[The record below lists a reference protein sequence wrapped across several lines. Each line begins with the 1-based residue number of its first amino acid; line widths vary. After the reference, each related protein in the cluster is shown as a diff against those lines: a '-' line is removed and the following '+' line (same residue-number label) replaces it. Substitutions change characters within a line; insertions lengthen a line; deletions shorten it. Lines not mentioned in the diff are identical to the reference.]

1 MSPNIKIFYTKTRD
15 KLMPNSVSGVYKLT
29 FSCGSVYNGEA
40 KKKIISRSKE
50 HQQESIKSNW
60 SSSGATEHTMEC
72 HGNFDWLYPK
82 TISIKN
88 RYYDRKVIELLEID
102 MAVVRDGLDKVWN
115 KDNGNF
121 IQTNA
126 WKPLFRKMETLHWN
140 FTSFCIKWRF
150 CLVFSLQY
158 IKVPMPAHRFKS
170 SDWSIL

>member
-1 MSPNIKIFYTKTRD
+1 MSPNIKISYTKTRD

-29 FSCGSVYNGEA
+29 FSCGSVYNDEA

-126 WKPLFRKMETLHWN
+126 WKPLFRKMETLH
-140 FTSFCIKWRF
+140 
-150 CLVFSLQY
+150 
-158 IKVPMPAHRFKS
+158 
-170 SDWSIL
+170 